1 MEKVKLQFFLIS
13 LISILFI
20 HLKAAVLT
28 IEKVRLDY
36 RNAVENESVAKQLL
50 EELQHSGNQNVLFM
64 GYQAATEALMAKHAF
79 MPTSK
84 YSWCKKAMSHFE
96 QAIAAA
102 PENLEIRYLRL
113 AVEVNLPSILGMS
126 DDIPAD
132 KQQIIRLLPRSENTG
147 LNKEVIKF
155 LLDRK
160 LCTSY
165 EEETIKRI
173 NK

>member
-1 MEKVKLQFFLIS
+1 M
-13 LISILFI
+13 LFI
-20 HLKAAVLT
+20 HLKATVLT

-36 RNAVENESVAKQLL
+36 RNAVDNESVAKQLL
-50 EELQHSGNQNVLFM
+50 DEIQRSGNQNILFM

-84 YSWCKKAMSHFE
+84 YSWCKKAMNHFE

-160 LCTSY
+160 LCTPS
-165 EEETIKRI
+165 EQETIKRL